1 MVQHPH
7 GINTLS
13 SGKVTLLPI
22 DPPKVN
28 SLVFER
34 MVNLGEVCFEE
45 FSISGI
51 KQDGLGS
58 ATV

>member
-13 SGKVTLLPI
+13 SGKVALLPI
-22 DPPKVN
+22 NPPEIH
-28 SLVFER
+28 SLIFKR
-34 MVNLGEVCFEE
+34 MVNLGEVGLEE

-51 KQDGLGS
+51 EQDGLGS

>member
-22 DPPKVN
+22 DPPKVD
-28 SLVFER
+28 SLVFKR
-34 MVNLGEVCFEE
+34 VVDLGEISFEE
-45 FSISGI
+45 FPISGI
-51 KQDGLGS
+51 EQDGLGS